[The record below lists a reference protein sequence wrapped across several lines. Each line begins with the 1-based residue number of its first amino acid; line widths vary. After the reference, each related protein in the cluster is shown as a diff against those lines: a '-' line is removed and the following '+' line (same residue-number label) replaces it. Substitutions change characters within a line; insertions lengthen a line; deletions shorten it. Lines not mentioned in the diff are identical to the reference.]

1 MMFDDVN
8 ETDGMRLS
16 QTSNLQ
22 SKFVG
27 KLRIKQNNVSLNI
40 VVNVLAL
47 ASAYSLWSFGVFN
60 APWLWLRLYD
70 SSSQKATGIGEGR
83 LIFEGQFRFLQIK
96 SVDQNSSWIDLKTL
110 MNGSGGDG
118 AKTEMNGVQ

>member
-27 KLRIKQNNVSLNI
+27 KLRIKQNNVSLKLQNFRM
-40 VVNVLAL
+40 VWKKKV
-47 ASAYSLWSFGVFN
+47 SLLS
-60 APWLWLRLYD
+60 
-70 SSSQKATGIGEGR
+70 KM
-83 LIFEGQFRFLQIK
+83 
-96 SVDQNSSWIDLKTL
+96 LKL
-110 MNGSGGDG
+110 
-118 AKTEMNGVQ
+118 